1 MTAAA
6 GLRCCLVALSCGAI
20 LSLAACEQW
29 HLSVNG
35 DGLLFVSVI
44 SDDGHPRDRFR
55 VRTRDSNGVVRIRD
69 LPSSGRLTLSPTA
82 AGPLELTLLP
92 PDGCSV
98 AGPNPQFLTVAAGT
112 SVRASFDVRCE

>member
-1 MTAAA
+1 MTSGA
-6 GLRCCLVALSCGAI
+6 GLHRGIMALSCGAI

-35 DGLLFVSVI
+35 DGLLLVSVI
-44 SDDGHPRDRFR
+44 GDNSHPRDRFR

-82 AGPLELTLLP
+82 AGSLELTLLP
-92 PDGCSV
+92 PEGCTV
-98 AGPNPQFLTVAAGT
+98 AGPNPQLLTVAAGT
-112 SVRASFDVRCE
+112 SVRVSFDVRCE